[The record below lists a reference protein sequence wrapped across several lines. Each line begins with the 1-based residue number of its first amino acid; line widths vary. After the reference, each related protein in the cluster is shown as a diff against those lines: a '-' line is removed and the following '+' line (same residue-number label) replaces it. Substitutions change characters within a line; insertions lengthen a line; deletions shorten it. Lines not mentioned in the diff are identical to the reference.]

1 MLGELGTQAGGTGS
15 PDVGEPVPRA
25 TRYNLSSELLAETVS
40 RRWGHRLPELPDT
53 ISLPNSKNPK
63 ASLVGEKVRT
73 PRQASQFSQHVNN
86 I

>member
-1 MLGELGTQAGGTGS
+1 
-15 PDVGEPVPRA
+15 
-25 TRYNLSSELLAETVS
+25 SSELLGEPVS